1 MGNETNAPVINDE
14 SFALNYTNE
23 GGVEGTIR
31 FLKNICG
38 MWLLERCRAE
48 WGTNDAENAYPK
60 LIADAMAADA
70 FVSFI
75 NPDAPDFA
83 NPASMVKAIQEYCR
97 RTSQPVPETKA
108 AITRC
113 IFESLALRYR
123 QVLDS
128 LNKFAP
134 APISILHVIGG
145 GSKNAMLNQFTSNA
159 LGIPVAAGPMEATAI
174 GNIMMQAKAAG
185 LYKGISD
192 MRQSIQQSVELNWFE
207 PQNSPEWVMQYER
220 FEQVTMDN

>member
-1 MGNETNAPVINDE
+1 MGTEAT
-14 SFALNYTNE
+14 
-23 GGVEGTIR
+23 
-31 FLKNICG
+31 
-38 MWLLERCRAE
+38 
-48 WGTNDAENAYPK
+48 ENAYPK
-60 LIADAMAADA
+60 LYAMPMAADA
-70 FVSFI
+70 FVSFL

-123 QVLDS
+123 QVLES

-159 LGIPVAAGPMEATAI
+159 LGIRSSHAMVAMHW
-174 GNIMMQAKAAG
+174 QYYDLAKAAG
-185 LYKGISD
+185 FVQRHKRYGAKHTT
-192 MRQSIQQSVELNWFE
+192 MVEL
-207 PQNSPEWVMQYER
+207 R
-220 FEQVTMDN
+220 FERQNTSEDMGSAV